1 MSTTYELTGTI
12 THIFDTQTFPSGF
25 IKREFVINDNAD
37 KFPQYIKF
45 EATKEG
51 CGRLDGYNVGDT
63 VTVKFNIRGNE
74 YNGKFFV
81 NLQCW
86 KIEKAEQE
94 QAPARSTSQNGAR
107 PPVAAMNDELDQGDD
122 IPF

>member
-1 MSTTYELTGTI
+1 MNHELTGTI
-12 THIFDTQTFPSGF
+12 THIFDTQTFASGF
-25 IKREFVINDNAD
+25 QKREFVINDNAD
-37 KFPQYIKF
+37 KYPQSIKF

-51 CGRLDGYNVGDT
+51 CDRLDGYKVGDA

-74 YNGKFFV
+74 YNGKFYV

-86 KIEKAEQE
+86 KIEKEGQE
-94 QAPARSTSQNGAR
+94 QAPSRSTNQNGAR
-107 PPVAAMNDELDQGDD
+107 PPTAAMNDELDEGDD